1 MPDKS
6 FRKSHQIEPNYLRS
20 GPNNIEIP
28 SDEDLFVCFEF
39 CSKSYLGTHT
49 IEQRRDYTQQIF
61 DFYNKNFPGISIYKD
76 QNFKIAPLKFRVLFL

>member
-1 MPDKS
+1 M
-6 FRKSHQIEPNYLRS
+6 
-20 GPNNIEIP
+20 
-28 SDEDLFVCFEF
+28 CFEF

-76 QNFKIAPLKFRVLFL
+76 QNFKTPPLKFRVPYESFIMESQMTRNRQNGEFRLLGSPPHV